1 MLETSIR
8 LRDDADQAAHEFES
22 ASGQLSTLKQAAVK
36 LLASISEL
44 REKSGSLKEQAEAL
58 RDSLSGVRARHSTL
72 TQILNDRS
80 YTADAVQKLFA
91 ANERGAGQDFRAVGV
106 LADYAEVEEHHEAAI
121 EQYLRDE
128 LEYVVVETYDHARA
142 GVSLLRNEVG
152 GRATFF
158 VDSLRTLKLPE
169 YEPIINFRA
178 EDGVISRLDKLVEFR
193 DPLGAAAKQ
202 FLPRLKAA
210 YLADSAGSAER
221 LSRENPQFAF
231 VTPDGT
237 CYQGRMVT
245 GGRADEAGPLG
256 MKRELRA
263 LDAEVMQLE
272 HDAEEK
278 QAALEAVTVELN
290 ATQKKL
296 EGIDMQQR
304 EADRNVFAA
313 RHRHQQMQ
321 GELARLGLELTV
333 CQNEL
338 QRIRQGDGTGSD
350 TRRSRSERTC
360 RRNGRPGGSGSRESA
375 RSRRNW
381 CNLRGSIETDQQEL
395 SARRAEL
402 AAMNERLAAA
412 EVLATRLTGRK
423 CRADAARGFA
433 AATA

>member
-1 MLETSIR
+1 M
-8 LRDDADQAAHEFES
+8 
-22 ASGQLSTLKQAAVK
+22 
-36 LLASISEL
+36 
-44 REKSGSLKEQAEAL
+44 
-58 RDSLSGVRARHSTL
+58 
-72 TQILNDRS
+72 
-80 YTADAVQKLFA
+80 
-91 ANERGAGQDFRAVGV
+91 
-106 LADYAEVEEHHEAAI
+106 EEHHEAAI

-278 QAALEAVTVELN
+278 QAALEAVTAELN

-338 QRIRQGDGTGSD
+338 QRIRQDVERAR
-350 TRRSRSERTC
+350 TRADRAREEHAAATTRSS
-360 RRNGRPGGSGSRESA
+360 GSGSRDERA
-375 RSRRNW
+375 SRKSW
-381 CNLRGSIETDQQEL
+381 
-395 SARRAEL
+395 
-402 AAMNERLAAA
+402 
-412 EVLATRLTGRK
+412 
-423 CRADAARGFA
+423 
-433 AATA
+433 